1 MAARQWQCTR
11 KLSLLMLICARGVV
25 VIWEAKLKP
34 GSLSDAFFFERK
46 SF

>member
-1 MAARQWQCTR
+1 MPSKPWLCTR
-11 KLSLLMLICARGVV
+11 KLSLLMWICARGVV

-34 GSLSDAFFFERK
+34 GSLLDAFFFERK